1 MITYFALMLLRRLP
15 MLLVLLGGIIFSI
28 MRWKRR
34 PRVSLMTILGLGLF
48 LVEFFIYAAVLYRM
62 PSLREA
68 MHMSFS
74 SFNNLYI
81 LLYVLDDFAYAAV
94 IILLVAAALTG
105 RRRATVINH

>member
-1 MITYFALMLLRRLP
+1 MLLLRRLP

-28 MRWKRR
+28 VRWKRH

-48 LVEFFIYAAVLYRM
+48 LVEFFVYAAALYLM

-68 MHMSFS
+68 THLSFN
-74 SFNNLYI
+74 SFNNVYI
-81 LLYVLDDFAYAAV
+81 VLYVLDDFAYAAL

-105 RRRATVINH
+105 RRSATVINY